1 MPSRSV
7 RSVPVDILRG
17 IAILLVIGR
26 HAVMMPDYPGIR
38 EVVHAWRQIG
48 WSGVD
53 LFFVLSGF
61 LVGGLIFAEIKTSGD
76 FRAAR
81 FVQRRW
87 LRTIPLYAI
96 YVVYLFGFWKFEK
109 GLFPIS
115 KYLRS
120 NFVSLIPYL
129 TFTQNYLRPRV
140 DQTWSLAVEEH
151 FYLALPLIVVAILSW
166 RTARRAMNPYAIP
179 AVFLA
184 IAIACTMTRCVF
196 NMHRPYNG
204 QTHVARTHIRIDS
217 LFFGVLIAYGW
228 HFHREIV
235 ERIGRRRYLLVTLA
249 VLMLSP
255 FLFIEITEEPFA
267 YTFGFVSLYIAYG
280 LLLIAAI
287 TCSAE
292 SGLSGWIVRNPIGQ
306 WIATMGF
313 YSYGVYIWHND
324 INLHLLGGLRDR
336 GVLANLDP
344 TLRWAI
350 FEIVYIGLAFLAGW
364 LSYRLVEGP
373 MLNVRNRIWPSP
385 VRSALTDER
394 ASTLPDRDD
403 AVPEGSSRVVGQAR
417 PA

>member
-1 MPSRSV
+1 
-7 RSVPVDILRG
+7 
-17 IAILLVIGR
+17 
-26 HAVMMPDYPGIR
+26 
-38 EVVHAWRQIG
+38 
-48 WSGVD
+48 
-53 LFFVLSGF
+53 
-61 LVGGLIFAEIKTSGD
+61 
-76 FRAAR
+76 
-81 FVQRRW
+81 
-87 LRTIPLYAI
+87 
-96 YVVYLFGFWKFEK
+96 
-109 GLFPIS
+109 
-115 KYLRS
+115 
-120 NFVSLIPYL
+120 
-129 TFTQNYLRPRV
+129 
-140 DQTWSLAVEEH
+140 
-151 FYLALPLIVVAILSW
+151 VA
-166 RTARRAMNPYAIP
+166 
-179 AVFLA
+179 
-184 IAIACTMTRCVF
+184 
-196 NMHRPYNG
+196 
-204 QTHVARTHIRIDS
+204 
-217 LFFGVLIAYGW
+217 
-228 HFHREIV
+228 
-235 ERIGRRRYLLVTLA
+235 LA

-313 YSYGVYIWHND
+313 YSYGVYIWHVD
-324 INLHLLGGLRDR
+324 IDLHLLGGLRDR

-385 VRSALTDER
+385 VKSALTDET

>member
-26 HAVMMPDYPGIR
+26 HPVMMPDYPGIR
-38 EVVHAWRQIG
+38 EVAHAWRQIG

-151 FYLALPLIVVAILSW
+151 FYLGLPLIVVAILSW
-166 RTARRAMNPYAIP
+166 RTARRIVVDRRDY
-179 AVFLA
+179 VFGGIGPLRMDRA
-184 IAIACTMTRCVF
+184 KS
-196 NMHRPYNG
+196 Y
-204 QTHVARTHIRIDS
+204 RTVDCHH
-217 LFFGVLIAYGW
+217 GVL
-228 HFHREIV
+228 FL
-235 ERIGRRRYLLVTLA
+235 RR
-249 VLMLSP
+249 
-255 FLFIEITEEPFA
+255 
-267 YTFGFVSLYIAYG
+267 LY
-280 LLLIAAI
+280 
-287 TCSAE
+287 
-292 SGLSGWIVRNPIGQ
+292 
-306 WIATMGF
+306 M
-313 YSYGVYIWHND
+313 
-324 INLHLLGGLRDR
+324 
-336 GVLANLDP
+336 
-344 TLRWAI
+344 
-350 FEIVYIGLAFLAGW
+350 
-364 LSYRLVEGP
+364 
-373 MLNVRNRIWPSP
+373 
-385 VRSALTDER
+385 
-394 ASTLPDRDD
+394 
-403 AVPEGSSRVVGQAR
+403 AR
-417 PA
+417 